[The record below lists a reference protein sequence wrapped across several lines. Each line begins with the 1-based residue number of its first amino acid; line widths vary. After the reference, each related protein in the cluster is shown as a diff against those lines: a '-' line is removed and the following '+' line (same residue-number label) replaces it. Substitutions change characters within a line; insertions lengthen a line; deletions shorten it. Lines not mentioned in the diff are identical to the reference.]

1 MSIASYNVNV
11 PLGGGE
17 GFPTDISVIVGA
29 KTVVLTG
36 FFTGSYTLLASH
48 DNVEFVPVLLFDAS
62 GQESI
67 KQTLSSA
74 YKSVRLRSNAGTA
87 QAGLVVCNISGVAKP
102 GENLFADLVTF
113 SPGGPTQSAIIDT
126 AALFPPTGLEQE
138 INIFCSG
145 GFVGVI
151 SVEGSLDGSD
161 FNTIGTFQG
170 SQQQRSLVGLPP
182 ILEFS
187 PLVTQD
193 KVRYL
198 RITLAGYITSPAGLT
213 IGGRIP
219 ATGGSGTGSLAL
231 LAEDDGRVA
240 VENNTDTST
249 EVILYE
255 TETNL
260 ANAPAAVTLQLNAIV
275 LVQGPTPPTGRFRVY
290 LGATAPGDTTGSVLA
305 ADSGALVAGPET
317 TISVTGTPVV
327 NPGGSCLVQVTGEVT
342 APGAG
347 NGVNTAGILGVTVY
361 SL

>member
-1 MSIASYNVNV
+1 MPIATYNINV
-11 PLGGGE
+11 PPSGDGA
-17 GFPTDISVIVGA
+17 PVDISAIVGA

-48 DNVEFVPVLLFDAS
+48 DNVEFVPVLLFNAD
-62 GQESI
+62 GRESI

-74 YKSVRLRSNAGTA
+74 YKSVRLRSNAGAVPTSS
-87 QAGLVVCNISGVAKP
+87 VTCNISGVSKP

-113 SPGGPTQSAIIDT
+113 VPGGAVQSPIIDT

-145 GFVGVI
+145 GFVGVV
-151 SVEGSLDGSD
+151 SVEGSLNGND
-161 FNTIGTFQG
+161 FNTIGVFQG
-170 SQQQRSLVGLPP
+170 SPQQRSLVGLPP
-182 ILEFS
+182 VLEFS

-198 RITLAGYITSPAGLT
+198 RITLAGYASFPVGLT

-219 ATGGSGTGSLAL
+219 ATGSSGTGSLAL

-240 VENNTDTST
+240 VENNTVAGT

-255 TETNL
+255 VETNL
-260 ANAPAAVTLQLNAIV
+260 ANAQAAVTIQLNAIV
-275 LVQGPTPPTGRFRVY
+275 QVQGATAPLGRFRVY
-290 LGATAPGDTTGSVLA
+290 LGAPTPGDTTGGVLA
-305 ADSGALVAGPET
+305 ADSGDLAVGPEAD
-317 TISVTGTPVV
+317 ISVTGLPVL
-327 NPGGSCLVQVTGEVT
+327 NPGGACQVQVTGEVS
-342 APGAG
+342 APGVG
-347 NGVNTAGILGVTVY
+347 NGVNTASIRGVTVY